1 MRWRCK
7 AKRMMCRPGMRRS
20 AWSMRRERK
29 RRILMIIEVDF
40 VLICTDKIL
49 TLPARSEYS
58 RSMISPTESSS
69 VIPVVLVTGAGRG
82 LGRGVALQLA
92 EQGCSVAINYAGNR
106 AAAEE
111 TAAACARVAPKPEQ
125 RFIPL
130 QADIS
135 QKADRARLVA
145 ETLTQLGRI
154 DALVN
159 NAGIAPKVRA
169 DITEASEESFEDLI
183 RTNLQGPY
191 FLTQAV
197 VRHWLGAKPACALPS
212 GFKIIYVTSISADTA
227 SVNRG
232 DYCISKAGLAMAAQ
246 LWAARLAAEN
256 IQVLELRPGIMATD
270 MTAGVKDK
278 YDKLLAEGLVPQRR
292 WGTPEDVGRAVRAII
307 AGHFAF
313 STGAVIPIDGGFQIS
328 RL

>member
-1 MRWRCK
+1 MTF
-7 AKRMMCRPGMRRS
+7 P
-20 AWSMRRERK
+20 
-29 RRILMIIEVDF
+29 
-40 VLICTDKIL
+40 
-49 TLPARSEYS
+49 
-58 RSMISPTESSS
+58 SSS
-69 VIPVVLVTGAGRG
+69 SSPRPVVLVTGASRG

-111 TAAACARVAPKPEQ
+111 TAAACRQVAPGTEQ
-125 RFIPL
+125 VFLPV

-135 QKADRARLVA
+135 QRADRTRLVA
-145 ETLTQLGRI
+145 ETLAQCGRI

-169 DITEASEESFEDLI
+169 DITEASEESFEELI

-197 VRHWLGAKPACALPS
+197 VRHWLGAKPACALPT
-212 GFKIIYVTSISADTA
+212 GFKIIYITSISATTA

-246 LWAARLAAEN
+246 LWAARLAAEG

-270 MTAGVKDK
+270 MTAGVKEK
-278 YDKLLAEGLVPQRR
+278 YDRMLAEGLVPQRR

-307 AGHFAF
+307 AGQLAF